1 MKPTS
6 SHVITLTP
14 PAENFATRQKFT
26 MMPHPTAPQSI
37 VSRVRPAFIGLVGL
51 CLQLLAFMT
60 APPAIAEET
69 DGLNFA
75 NYLQEGEI
83 DSEASETAEQV
94 VQTTAIDYSGGAAD
108 LSIQVAELQAQMS
121 EQNFE
126 IATLRSELQTPLRHA
141 HKPQPAKW
149 FVTYE
154 SVVVQPVQSNSTG
167 LITEREDDVFSHVMF
182 PWGMEHSPRIQLG
195 REANDETLGWRVRYW
210 QFRHGESFEASDA
223 NGLIPASSFTLGT
236 VGYLFEDGDAST
248 GLQFIEEGVFTSSV
262 RADVIDWELQRQI
275 VKPLDVYAG
284 IRYAKIAQ
292 RYHAMT
298 DAGNLDARSEFRGF
312 GPTVAMRFTHALPL
326 NTLSLFGNARG
337 SLLFGQKDFTAVD
350 DVNEYTQAMN
360 AIDLRSS
367 EDAVHSFAGN
377 AEIQLGLRYT
387 PATWF
392 SMQVALEAQHFM
404 DVGGANPTG
413 VFTGPDGGMSGDSPL
428 DDNLSFIGVSSGI
441 ELAY

>member
-1 MKPTS
+1 MT
-6 SHVITLTP
+6 
-14 PAENFATRQKFT
+14 
-26 MMPHPTAPQSI
+26 PHPTSPRLNTSA
-37 VSRVRPAFIGLVGL
+37 VRQAIICL
-51 CLQLLAFMT
+51 CLIAISITSSSFAQEFDDESLSGFLT
-60 APPAIAEET
+60 EGVGAPT
-69 DGLNFA
+69 T
-75 NYLQEGEI
+75 
-83 DSEASETAEQV
+83 SESEPQIVQASME
-94 VQTTAIDYSGGAAD
+94 DYAGSSD

-126 IATLRSELQTPLRHA
+126 IASLRSELQTPLRRVRP
-141 HKPQPAKW
+141 PQPAKW

-154 SVVVQPVQSNSTG
+154 SVVVQPIQSNSTG

-182 PWGMEHSPRIQLG
+182 PWVMQHSPRIQLG

-248 GLQFIEEGVFTSSV
+248 GLQFVEEGVFTSSI
-262 RADVIDWELQRQI
+262 RTDVIDWELQRQI
-275 VKPLDVYAG
+275 VEPLDVYAG

-312 GPTVAMRFTHALPL
+312 GPTVAMRFTHTLPL
-326 NTLSLFGNARG
+326 NALSLFGNARG

-350 DVNEYTQAMN
+350 DVNEYTQTLN
-360 AIDLRSS
+360 AIDLRST

>member
-1 MKPTS
+1 MT
-6 SHVITLTP
+6 
-14 PAENFATRQKFT
+14 
-26 MMPHPTAPQSI
+26 PHPTSPRLNASA
-37 VSRVRPAFIGLVGL
+37 SRHAIICL
-51 CLQLLAFMT
+51 CLLAILITSPSSAQEFDDESLSGFLNEGIGQPT
-60 APPAIAEET
+60 AFE
-69 DGLNFA
+69 
-75 NYLQEGEI
+75 
-83 DSEASETAEQV
+83 SEPQI
-94 VQTTAIDYSGGAAD
+94 VQTSMEDYPGSSD

-121 EQNFE
+121 EQNYE
-126 IATLRSELQTPLRHA
+126 IAALRSELQTPLYHSHTTA
-141 HKPQPAKW
+141 PPKW

-154 SVVVQPVQSNSTG
+154 SVIVQPIQSNSTG
-167 LITEREDDVFSHVMF
+167 LITERDDDVFSHVMF
-182 PWGMEHSPRIQLG
+182 PWEMEHSPRIQLG

-210 QFRHGESFEASDA
+210 QFRHGESFEANDA

-248 GLQFIEEGVFTSSV
+248 GLQFVEEGVFTSSI

-312 GPTVAMRFTHALPL
+312 GPTVAMRFTHSLPL
-326 NTLSLFGNARG
+326 NTLSLFANARG
-337 SLLFGQKDFTAVD
+337 SLLFGQKSFTAED
-350 DVNEYTQAMN
+350 DVNEHAQSLN

-367 EDAVHSFAGN
+367 EDAIHSFAGN
-377 AEIQLGLRYT
+377 TEIQLGLRYA
-387 PATWF
+387 PANWF

-428 DDNLSFIGVSSGI
+428 DDNLSFIGVSTGI